1 MRLLLSTARPRAW
14 VCYTEPTAENTEY
27 MAPRPQTTRAE
38 WREALEI
45 ALATMAS
52 QKMRAFLTM
61 LGVVIGVS
69 SVIIVAAV
77 IDGLNRHIT
86 DKVREIG
93 SQTFFITRFKAF
105 TMDFDRL
112 TEEVR
117 QRKYLVAE
125 DAVAIRE
132 QCPAVAKASPILT
145 RASFFPG
152 GGLNEVRYGNNH
164 VDTSIL
170 RGGEP
175 ELLDTVPV
183 YVVRDG
189 RFLTHQENDHAAHVA
204 ILGAPIAD
212 SLFGPLDPLGKEIRI
227 NGLPFRVIGVF
238 EPHQGLF
245 GGPGVDQFVVIPYKT
260 FAKLYPDIE
269 EVVIAATA
277 RSPAL
282 IDRAEQQAIE
292 VLRRRRRVPSDKP
305 NDFEISSADLLTD
318 LWQQLT
324 GAIVALTLI
333 IASIGLVVGGIGVM
347 NIMLVSVTERTAEI
361 GVRKAV
367 GARRKDIRA
376 QFVLE
381 AMTLT
386 GVGGI
391 IGILG
396 GAAVTVAVAL
406 LFPALPA
413 QLSVFWTGM
422 GLLISLG
429 VGLFFGIYPAVKAA
443 NLDPVRCLRYE

>member
-1 MRLLLSTARPRAW
+1 MTNHASPQRARSE
-14 VCYTEPTAENTEY
+14 VK
-27 MAPRPQTTRAE
+27 
-38 WREALEI
+38 EALEI

-69 SVIIVAAV
+69 SVIIVAAI

-93 SQTFFITRFKAF
+93 SQTFFFARFKAF
-105 TMDFDRL
+105 TLDFDRL
-112 TEEVR
+112 TEEIR
-117 QRKYLVAE
+117 QRKFLTVE
-125 DAVAIRE
+125 DAAAIRE
-132 QCPAVAKASPILT
+132 QCPSVAKVTPILT
-145 RASFFPG
+145 RASFLG
-152 GGLNEVRYGNNH
+152 STMGGLNEIRYQNNH
-164 VDTSIL
+164 VETAIL
-170 RGGEP
+170 RGSEP
-175 ELLDTVPV
+175 ELLDAIPA
-183 YVVRDG
+183 YAVRDG
-189 RFLTHQENDHAAHVA
+189 RFLSHQENEHAAQVC
-204 ILGAPIAD
+204 IIGAPIAD
-212 SLFGPLDPLGKEIRI
+212 TLFGPVDPLDKVIRV

-245 GGPGVDQFVVIPYKT
+245 GGPGADQFVIIPYET
-260 FAKLYPDIE
+260 FAKLYPELE
-269 EVVIAATA
+269 EVIIAATST
-277 RSPAL
+277 RPEL
-282 IDRAEQQAIE
+282 LPRAMEEATE
-292 VLRRRRRVPSDKP
+292 VLRRQRRVPVNKP
-305 NDFEISSADLLTD
+305 NDFEIASADLLTD

-376 QFVLE
+376 QFVVE
-381 AMTLT
+381 AMALT
-386 GVGGI
+386 GVGGV

-396 GAAVTVAVAL
+396 GAVVTVAVAFF
-406 LFPALPA
+406 FPALPA
-413 QLSVFWTGM
+413 RLSLFWTGM